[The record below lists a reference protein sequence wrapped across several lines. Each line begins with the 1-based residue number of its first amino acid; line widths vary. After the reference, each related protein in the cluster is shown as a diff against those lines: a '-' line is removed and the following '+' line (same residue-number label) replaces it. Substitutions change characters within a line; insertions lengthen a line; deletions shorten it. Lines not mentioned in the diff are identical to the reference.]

1 MKKNNYK
8 NILCIVQ
15 ARCGSKRLKNKVV
28 KKVNGKSLLEILI
41 NRLSF
46 SEQISK
52 LVIATTKKD
61 EDKKIIKIAKNNKI
75 SFFKGSEKNVLKRYF
90 DCASKYEAAQ
100 VVRITADC
108 PLSDSKMIDKL
119 IKMHKKNKADY
130 SSNINPRTYPDG
142 LDVEV
147 FSYNLL
153 SKVQRSSTNRLEKEH
168 VTLFIK
174 KIKKN

>member
-75 SFFKGSEKNVLKRYF
+75 
-90 DCASKYEAAQ
+90 
-100 VVRITADC
+100 
-108 PLSDSKMIDKL
+108 
-119 IKMHKKNKADY
+119 
-130 SSNINPRTYPDG
+130 
-142 LDVEV
+142 
-147 FSYNLL
+147 
-153 SKVQRSSTNRLEKEH
+153 
-168 VTLFIK
+168 
-174 KIKKN
+174 